1 MAIFKANNLVSFNH
15 IATASDGE
23 NGFTELN
30 GVFSI
35 TTITIDSST
44 YALVA
49 AINDNGVQIINIT
62 TPSNPIAASAVTDGE
77 NYPELQGPVSITT
90 TTIGSSTYA
99 LVASNADHGVQIID
113 VTDPYQPSPTSIL
126 QDNSNSLELMHPR
139 SITTATIGSST
150 YALVTSQIDDTVSI
164 VNITT
169 PSTPT
174 KASAVSDGSKYK
186 NLNEPYSI
194 TTTIIGSST
203 YALVAAKGDDGVQVI
218 DITNPYAPD
227 DASSPTNGSNGFTK
241 LEDPVSITTISGL
254 PEYALVTAKDGNGIQ
269 IMRINT
275 GTIFESNNQNPAYA
289 KAGDTLRVAFAVD
302 DVFTSDAT
310 TFTTPNQIPSVI
322 AVGQTYDA
330 MLTIPSD
337 PIEAFAD
344 FTIALGHD
352 QKSTLTV
359 TEDTFNQSVFV
370 DTIRPRIELVGSA
383 NYTVFIESND
393 PFIPGAIVT
402 DGDPGYSPN
411 YTVTIDGTL
420 DTSKLSTVVVYT
432 YTADD
437 DTAGNPGMSINRTV
451 SVVDFEQID
460 IKSLTLTDNNHAS
473 SDYVKA
479 GDTVTLTLI
488 TDGSDVGNATGHIFG
503 DTDLVSSISGN
514 RITFTKT
521 VYENDTNG
529 LATFEIFVRNST
541 GYAGIVTR
549 ADLTSGDVSVDTIP
563 PTITLNG
570 EHNTIVALNRPY
582 TDENATAFDISY
594 GYQNVTPTGNVNV
607 NVENDYTLTYT
618 APDDPAGNDG
628 PTITRNVR
636 VIDFPPLSIVEDF
649 TVSPVATIVNSASI
663 NDPDHVSTFK
673 IGTATYAGISSTK
686 GLTIINITD
695 IGSPTPVSRYSGT
708 PISGQG
714 AFSPSFTTFVSISG
728 STYALSEHGN
738 NIVILKADNNVSFAP
753 VASASDGQNSFTELQ
768 GVSFIATATIGS
780 LTYAL
785 VASYND
791 DGVQVID
798 ITTPGT
804 PRAVSAITD
813 GADNFTELRGAFSI
827 TTTTIGSSTYA
838 LVASVDDD
846 GVQIIDITTPSSP
859 TAVSLCHRWFD

>member
-1 MAIFKANNLVSFNH
+1 MNH
-15 IATASDGE
+15 SPNYI
-23 NGFTELN
+23 
-30 GVFSI
+30 SI
-35 TTITIDSST
+35 T
-44 YALVA
+44 
-49 AINDNGVQIINIT
+49 INI
-62 TPSNPIAASAVTDGE
+62 
-77 NYPELQGPVSITT
+77 
-90 TTIGSSTYA
+90 
-99 LVASNADHGVQIID
+99 
-113 VTDPYQPSPTSIL
+113 
-126 QDNSNSLELMHPR
+126 
-139 SITTATIGSST
+139 
-150 YALVTSQIDDTVSI
+150 
-164 VNITT
+164 
-169 PSTPT
+169 
-174 KASAVSDGSKYK
+174 
-186 NLNEPYSI
+186 
-194 TTTIIGSST
+194 TTIIGSST

-582 TDENATAFDISY
+582 TA
-594 GYQNVTPTGNVNV
+594 V
-607 NVENDYTLTYT
+607 
-618 APDDPAGNDG
+618 
-628 PTITRNVR
+628 
-636 VIDFPPLSIVEDF
+636 
-649 TVSPVATIVNSASI
+649 
-663 NDPDHVSTFK
+663 
-673 IGTATYAGISSTK
+673 
-686 GLTIINITD
+686 GL
-695 IGSPTPVSRYSGT
+695 
-708 PISGQG
+708 
-714 AFSPSFTTFVSISG
+714 
-728 STYALSEHGN
+728 
-738 NIVILKADNNVSFAP
+738 
-753 VASASDGQNSFTELQ
+753 
-768 GVSFIATATIGS
+768 
-780 LTYAL
+780 
-785 VASYND
+785 
-791 DGVQVID
+791 DGVVMSMI
-798 ITTPGT
+798 
-804 PRAVSAITD
+804 
-813 GADNFTELRGAFSI
+813 
-827 TTTTIGSSTYA
+827 
-838 LVASVDDD
+838 
-846 GVQIIDITTPSSP
+846 
-859 TAVSLCHRWFD
+859 

>member
-1 MAIFKANNLVSFNH
+1 M
-15 IATASDGE
+15 
-23 NGFTELN
+23 
-30 GVFSI
+30 
-35 TTITIDSST
+35 
-44 YALVA
+44 
-49 AINDNGVQIINIT
+49 
-62 TPSNPIAASAVTDGE
+62 
-77 NYPELQGPVSITT
+77 
-90 TTIGSSTYA
+90 
-99 LVASNADHGVQIID
+99 NA
-113 VTDPYQPSPTSIL
+113 
-126 QDNSNSLELMHPR
+126 
-139 SITTATIGSST
+139 
-150 YALVTSQIDDTVSI
+150 
-164 VNITT
+164 
-169 PSTPT
+169 
-174 KASAVSDGSKYK
+174 
-186 NLNEPYSI
+186 
-194 TTTIIGSST
+194 
-203 YALVAAKGDDGVQVI
+203 
-218 DITNPYAPD
+218 
-227 DASSPTNGSNGFTK
+227 
-241 LEDPVSITTISGL
+241 
-254 PEYALVTAKDGNGIQ
+254 
-269 IMRINT
+269 
-275 GTIFESNNQNPAYA
+275 
-289 KAGDTLRVAFAVD
+289 
-302 DVFTSDAT
+302 
-310 TFTTPNQIPSVI
+310 
-322 AVGQTYDA
+322 
-330 MLTIPSD
+330 

-503 DTDLVSSISGN
+503 DTNLVSSISNN

-628 PTITRNVR
+628 PSITRNVR
-636 VIDFPPLSIVEDF
+636 VIDFPPLSIVEDYHCL
-649 TVSPVATIVNSASI
+649 TCWNYGYIVLVLMI
-663 NDPDHVSTFK
+663 
-673 IGTATYAGISSTK
+673 
-686 GLTIINITD
+686 
-695 IGSPTPVSRYSGT
+695 
-708 PISGQG
+708 PIM
-714 AFSPSFTTFVSISG
+714 
-728 STYALSEHGN
+728 
-738 NIVILKADNNVSFAP
+738 
-753 VASASDGQNSFTELQ
+753 
-768 GVSFIATATIGS
+768 
-780 LTYAL
+780 
-785 VASYND
+785 
-791 DGVQVID
+791 
-798 ITTPGT
+798 
-804 PRAVSAITD
+804 
-813 GADNFTELRGAFSI
+813 
-827 TTTTIGSSTYA
+827 
-838 LVASVDDD
+838 
-846 GVQIIDITTPSSP
+846 
-859 TAVSLCHRWFD
+859 